1 MISILNGRVVE
12 VLADSLVVGIG
23 GVGLQVYLPA
33 PAREQLH
40 PGDEVFLHTYL
51 VVRQDALSLYGFETR
66 DERELFILLLQVD
79 GIGPKSALAVLSALT
94 PDAIRRAIFHE
105 QPEIFTRVP
114 GVGRKTA
121 QKILLQLQDRIP
133 ALTGLEPAA
142 FTDVDTEVISALTA
156 LGYSVVE
163 AQAALQAIRTLDK
176 AANKGIL
183 HPNNAA
189 RRKSRLMKRLAAL
202 QSTAK

>member
-1 MISILNGRVVE
+1 MISLLNGRVIE

-33 PAREQLH
+33 TTRERLR
-40 PGDEVFLHTYL
+40 PGDEVILHTYL
-51 VVRQDALSLYGFETR
+51 VVRQDALSLYGFESR

-79 GIGPKSALAVLSALT
+79 GIGPKSALAVLSTLT
-94 PDAIRRAIFHE
+94 PEAIQRAVFHE

-121 QKILLQLQDRIP
+121 QKILLQLQDRLP
-133 ALTGLEPAA
+133 AMAGLEPAA
-142 FTDVDTEVISALTA
+142 FSDVDAEVISALTA

-163 AQAALQAIRTLDK
+163 AQAALQSIPRDT
-176 AANKGIL
+176 AADL
-183 HPNNAA
+183 EA
-189 RRKSRLMKRLAAL
+189 RLRAAL
-202 QSTAK
+202 QYFS